1 MPTYDVIVLGLGGMG
16 SAAAYHLAA
25 RGRRVLGLEQ
35 FTPAHDRGSSHGQT
49 RIIREAYAEGPAY
62 VPLVQRAYELWQA
75 LERVTG
81 TPLLQITGGLMIGH
95 PDTAFLQG
103 VQASVQRHHLPHE
116 VLDAA
121 ELQRRYAVVRPLP
134 DEIAIWEPR
143 AGFLRPEACIQ
154 AHLAAAQ
161 RHGAELS
168 FETPVQ
174 SWRATDTGVELV
186 TARGRYH
193 AERLVIT
200 AGAWAGRLIAEL
212 APHLR
217 VERQPVFWFAPTE
230 LAAAWDPQHFPIW
243 IWERRDQPTLYGFP
257 RIDGLVK
264 AGIHH
269 TGQWTTADS
278 VERVV
283 APAEVE
289 EIRRLLAARFRGLDT
304 PPVQTGVCLYTN
316 SPDEN
321 FIIDRH
327 PAHANVVVAAG
338 FSGHGFKFCS
348 VVGELLADLV
358 SDAAAQPIALF
369 AWDRL
374 RGEVHQA

>member
-62 VPLVQRAYELWQA
+62 VPLVRRAYELWQA
-75 LERVTG
+75 LERTTD

-116 VLDAA
+116 VLSA
-121 ELQRRYAVVRPLP
+121 EDLRRRYPVLRPLP

-161 RHGAELS
+161 RHGAALH
-168 FETPVQ
+168 FEEPVQ
-174 SWRATDTGVELV
+174 RWRATDAGVEVV
-186 TARGRYH
+186 TARGRYQ

-200 AGAWAGRLIAEL
+200 AGAWLGALVAEL

-230 LAAAWDPQHFPIW
+230 LIEAWEPERFPIW
-243 IWERRDQPTLYGFP
+243 IWQRRDQPTLYGFP

-278 VERVV
+278 VERAV
-283 APAEVE
+283 APAEGDE
-289 EIRRLLAARFRGLDT
+289 LRRLLAARFRGLDT
-304 PPVQTGVCLYTN
+304 PPARAGVCLYTN
-316 SPDEN
+316 SPDEH

-327 PAHANVVVAAG
+327 PAHAQVVVAAAC
-338 FSGHGFKFCS
+338 SGHGFKFCS
-348 VVGELLADLV
+348 VVGELLADLTT
-358 SDAAAQPIALF
+358 DASAQPLDLF
-369 AWDRL
+369 RWERL
-374 RGEVHQA
+374 RGKAHRA